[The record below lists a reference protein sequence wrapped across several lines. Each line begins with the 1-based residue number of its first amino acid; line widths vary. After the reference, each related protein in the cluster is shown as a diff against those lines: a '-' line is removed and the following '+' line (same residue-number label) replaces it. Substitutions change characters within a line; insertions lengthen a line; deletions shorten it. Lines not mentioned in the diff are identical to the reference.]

1 MKKLITLSHGSG
13 GRIAHNFIQDV
24 FVSHFGPEVAQH
36 DQARLSFSDHGCSRN
51 DAPKI
56 AMSTDTFVISPR
68 KFPGGDIGCLSVYG
82 TVNDLVVGGA
92 VPKYLSCAFV
102 IEEGFEIDE
111 LEDICQSMAAAAKR
125 CGLTI
130 VTGDTKVVP
139 KGHCEGL
146 FINTTGIG
154 FISPDINL
162 DFAQIEEG
170 DVILVSGD
178 IGRHG
183 ACVATQR
190 ESYGL
195 SLDIASDCGPLNQV
209 AQTLVELGVV
219 KYMRDATR
227 GGVAAVLNEIAEAC
241 GHKFCLDEQSLPVS
255 EAVESFCDVLG
266 FNPLHLA
273 NEGCLVAIVRADAAE
288 RAITLLRDLP
298 ESSGAA
304 VIGSV
309 VDKFESSSV
318 NSGYVTLKSVLG
330 AETILAS
337 PAGELLPRIC

>member
-1 MKKLITLSHGSG
+1 MKKVINLSHGSG
-13 GRIAHNFIQDV
+13 GRIAHSFIQDV
-24 FVSHFGPEVAQH
+24 FVSHFGPQVAQH
-36 DQARLSFSDHGCSRN
+36 DQARLSMLERSCSEN
-51 DAPKI
+51 DPSKI

-68 KFPGGDIGCLSVYG
+68 QFPGGDIGCLSVYG

-92 VPKYLSCAFV
+92 VARYLSCAFV

-111 LEDICQSMAAAAKR
+111 LVDICQSMAAAAKR
-125 CGLTI
+125 CGVEI

-154 FISPDINL
+154 VIHRDINL
-162 DFAQIEEG
+162 DFSLIEEG
-170 DVILVSGD
+170 DAILVSGD

-195 SLDIASDCGPLNQV
+195 SLEIESDCGALDRV
-209 AQTLVELGVV
+209 AHTLVKLGGV

-227 GGVAAVLNEIAEAC
+227 GGVAAVLNEIAEAS
-241 GHKFCLDEQSLPVS
+241 GHKCCLEEQRLPVS
-255 EAVESFCDVLG
+255 EAVESFCDILG

-273 NEGCLVAIVRADAAE
+273 NEGCLVAIIRADKVEQAIAE
-288 RAITLLRDLP
+288 LRELP
-298 ESSGAA
+298 EAHAAA
-304 VIGSV
+304 VIGAVTHKLDGAST
-309 VDKFESSSV
+309 KG
-318 NSGYVTLKSVLG
+318 GYVTLKSILG
-330 AETILAS
+330 VETLLAS